1 MSLAL
6 AAQHL
11 AAKGRHGDSTLVHM
25 TPGEVAGLQA
35 LAHAHGQTLTINPE
49 TGLPEAF
56 SLKSLL
62 PMIAGAALNTFLPGA
77 GLAVGSALGGLGGA
91 AGTGL
96 LVGGGTAL
104 ATGSLQ
110 KGLMAGLGAYGG
122 AGIAGG
128 LTGAGATQ
136 GLNAA
141 SAEATAAGQA
151 EAAKQLADA
160 NMMAKY
166 KALAD
171 GTPAG
176 QAFTPEAVAQSA
188 REFASDTMGLPGGK
202 PFSAATQAT
211 LANPMRA
218 GAEGLMTE
226 EGRKAFMDQMGGLK
240 GLGKYGLAA
249 LSPLMMSQSGQADQR
264 PTEYPH
270 RFEFDAG
277 ATGAVQ
283 RPGAGPVSYFNPR
296 LRQYAEGGSTGMTGQ
311 SDEYYRYLMGLA
323 PAPSPYAA
331 PAAAPAATQADTA
344 PLAITNPMAARRDVN
359 YSDPGSMAFDD
370 PNNPQNPNSWGNLTP
385 LQQAVFYAQNPIAAK
400 ATQLAQAGFALTPV
414 GKLQAAMVPDFVAQQ
429 QAIANPGPGG
439 YLSSLDFALLGMSPP
454 AGKQSSNQSLTGGLL
469 NFSGTQPDA
478 PVDIA
483 VPTISNAQAAQ
494 MMADEINASLNASL
508 NAPAAPAA
516 PAVEVGGPMDL
527 SNPVGTNIGLVD
539 ANIGIDPSGFGG
551 IDPGVAADVAAA
563 TDAGISAGIDA
574 GEFARGGLSS
584 LAAFAQGG
592 YNLGD
597 YSDGGR
603 LLRGPGDGVSD
614 SIPASIANKR
624 PARLADGEFVVPAR
638 IVSELGNGS
647 TEAGARQLYAMMD
660 RIQRARKK
668 SVGKGKV
675 AVNSRASKLLPA

>member
-1 MSLAL
+1 M
-6 AAQHL
+6 
-11 AAKGRHGDSTLVHM
+11 
-25 TPGEVAGLQA
+25 VAGVGLTA
-35 LAHAHGQTLTINPE
+35 LSG
-49 TGLPEAF
+49 
-56 SLKSLL
+56 
-62 PMIAGAALNTFLPGA
+62 GALSPLMA
-77 GLAVGSALGGLGGA
+77 GLITGGLTGA
-91 AGTGL
+91 
-96 LVGGGTAL
+96 
-104 ATGSLQ
+104 ATGSLK

-122 AGIAGG
+122 AGIGGALAGV
-128 LTGAGATQ
+128 GATQ
-136 GLNAA
+136 AGNAA
-141 SAEATAAGQA
+141 AAELAGTNANLAQTLGEGA
-151 EAAKQLADA
+151 NAKDIL
-160 NMMAKY
+160 MAR
-166 KALAD
+166 
-171 GTPAG
+171 G
-176 QAFTPEAVAQSA
+176 AQSA
-188 REFASDTMGLPGGK
+188 GPAM
-202 PFSAATQAT
+202 QA
-211 LANPMRA
+211 LNANPAQMSMTDKMMA
-218 GAEGLMTE
+218 GV
-226 EGRKAFMDQMGGLK
+226 K
-240 GLGKYGLAA
+240 GLGDEAGRDAFMQNIGGAQGLFKSGYAA
-249 LSPLMMSQSGQADQR
+249 LSPVMMAQAGQSAQR
-264 PTEYPH
+264 PDDPPN

-277 ATGAVQ
+277 ATGAIQ
-283 RPGAGPVSYFNPR
+283 RPGAGEVSYFRPR
-296 LRQYAEGGSTGMTGQ
+296 LRQMAEGGSTGMTGQ

-359 YSDPGSMAFDD
+359 YSDSMAFDD

-385 LQQAVFYAQNPIAAK
+385 LQQAAFYAQNPIAAK
-400 ATQLAQAGFALTPV
+400 ATQLMQEGFALTPM

-508 NAPAAPAA
+508 NAPAAPAVPAA
-516 PAVEVGGPMDL
+516 PGVVEGGPMDL
-527 SNPVGTNIGLVD
+527 SLPVGTNIGLID
-539 ANIGIDPSGFGG
+539 ANIGIDPSGMGG

-563 TDAGISAGIDA
+563 TAAGVDAGIDP

-584 LAAFAQGG
+584 LAAFARGGYNRGG

-614 SIPASIANKR
+614 SIPASIGNKR

-647 TEAGARQLYAMMD
+647 TEAGARKLYAMMN
-660 RIQRARKK
+660 RVQKNRRK
-668 SVGKGKV
+668 SIGRNKV
-675 AVNSRASKLLPA
+675 AVNSRSDKYLPA